1 MSMVVELCAEGPA
14 AVLRATGALDER
26 GATQL
31 HSKVQEAIDT
41 GFRSVVLNLS
51 GITNMTPDGLM
62 LLETIRHDVA
72 LCDGQLIL
80 TLPQHEAAE
89 VLSVYGLKKHLVIL
103 PSEKEALRR
112 IDSSIPA
119 GWSTP

>member
-1 MSMVVELCAEGPA
+1 MSMPVEFCAEGPA
-14 AVLRATGALDER
+14 AVLRAVGTLDER

-31 HSKVQEAIDT
+31 HRKVLEAIDT
-41 GFRSVVLNLS
+41 GFKSIVLNLS
-51 GITNMTPDGLM
+51 GITSMTPDGLM
-62 LLETIRHDVA
+62 LLEAIRHDVA

-89 VLSVYGLKKHLVIL
+89 VLSLYGLRKHLVIL
-103 PSEKEALRR
+103 PNEKEALRR

-119 GWSTP
+119 AWRNP